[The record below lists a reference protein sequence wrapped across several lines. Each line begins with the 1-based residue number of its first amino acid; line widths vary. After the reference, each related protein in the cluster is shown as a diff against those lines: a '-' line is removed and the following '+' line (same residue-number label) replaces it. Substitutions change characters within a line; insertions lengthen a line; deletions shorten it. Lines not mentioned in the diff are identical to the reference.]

1 MTTWAGLIVFEIR
14 NGVTQIQINCICK
27 ILGEIL
33 IIRCLN
39 IIEYGM
45 FSTASL
51 YYSINNEYDIMQG
64 RIQEDA
70 PSVPPLPPTE
80 ERNTQ

>member
-1 MTTWAGLIVFEIR
+1 MKCSDRTKSDLLIEVTTWAGLIVFEIR

-33 IIRCLN
+33 IIRCLI

-51 YYSINNEYDIMQG
+51 
-64 RIQEDA
+64 
-70 PSVPPLPPTE
+70 
-80 ERNTQ
+80 

>member
-1 MTTWAGLIVFEIR
+1 MKCSDRTNSDLLIEVTTWAGLIVFEIR

-33 IIRCLN
+33 IIRCLI

-51 YYSINNEYDIMQG
+51 
-64 RIQEDA
+64 
-70 PSVPPLPPTE
+70 
-80 ERNTQ
+80 

>member
-1 MTTWAGLIVFEIR
+1 MKCSDRTKSDPLIEVTTWAGLIVFEIR

-33 IIRCLN
+33 IIRRLI

-51 YYSINNEYDIMQG
+51 
-64 RIQEDA
+64 
-70 PSVPPLPPTE
+70 
-80 ERNTQ
+80 

>member
-1 MTTWAGLIVFEIR
+1 MTTWVDLTVFEIR
-14 NGVTQIQINCICK
+14 NGVTQIHINCICK

-33 IIRCLN
+33 IIRYLI

-51 YYSINNEYDIMQG
+51 YYSVNNEYDIMA
-64 RIQEDA
+64 IHIIYINFVLE
-70 PSVPPLPPTE
+70 LE
-80 ERNTQ
+80 KKI